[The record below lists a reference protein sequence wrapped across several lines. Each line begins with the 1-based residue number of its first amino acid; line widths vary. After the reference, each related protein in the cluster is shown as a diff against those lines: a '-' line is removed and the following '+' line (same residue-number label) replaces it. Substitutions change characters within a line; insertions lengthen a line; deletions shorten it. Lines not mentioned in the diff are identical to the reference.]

1 MGKLLEEIKD
11 TSVRVG
17 KPPRKI
23 DLVLEQLNKQDRA
36 DLLEAINDHSIS
48 ASVISRVLSSKG
60 FQISRGAV
68 QRYRGLYE
76 S

>member
-1 MGKLLEEIKD
+1 MGKLLEEIKH
-11 TSVRVG
+11 TSNRVG

-23 DLVLEQLNKQDRA
+23 DLLLEQLNKQDRA
-36 DLLEAINDHSIS
+36 DLLDAINDHSIS
-48 ASVISRVLSSKG
+48 PSVIARVLRNKG
-60 FQISRGAV
+60 FDITRTVV